1 MEPFLGE
8 IRLFGFGFVPKGWLP
23 CNGQLMNIN
32 TNTALFALLGT
43 AYGGNG
49 TTTFA
54 LPDYRGRVPVHQS
67 SSLPVGA
74 NGGEETHT
82 LTVAEMPAH
91 IHHVSASN
99 GDGTA
104 KAPEGM
110 TWAVPQSKAN
120 AFSTMLDKTMSNAA
134 FGAAGGSQPHSNMQ
148 PYLAINYCIAVQ
160 GIFPPR
166 N

>member
-23 CNGQLMNIN
+23 CNGQLLNIS
-32 TNTALFALLGT
+32 TNTALFSLLGT
-43 AYGGNG
+43 AYGGDG
-49 TTTFA
+49 IRTFA

-67 SSLPVGA
+67 SSLPIGA
-74 NGGEETHT
+74 TGGEEAHT
-82 LTVAEMPAH
+82 LTVTEMPAH
-91 IHHVSASN
+91 NHHVSASN

-104 KAPEGM
+104 KSPEGM

-120 AFSTMLDKTMSNAA
+120 SFSTTLDKTMSSAA
-134 FGAAGGSQPHSNMQ
+134 FSAAGGSQPHSNMQ
-148 PYLAINYCIAVQ
+148 PYLAINYCIAAQ
-160 GIFPPR
+160 GIYPPR